1 MPKSQFLL
9 DARPSGSPL
18 VGTIDLSKINQ
29 ETLPT
34 ILQRICDEI
43 QALKTAFKEICDEI
57 QALKTA
63 FKEAEK
69 QRKSDDDKI
78 LAAIQDAKVC
88 NEKSISDYSNDAE
101 NLKTFMKVCKFGIAH
116 PWLSVMLFIV
126 TFAAIDYLMRYSYWG
141 IWPK

>member
-34 ILQRICDEI
+34 ILQR
-43 QALKTAFKEICDEI
+43 ICDEI